1 MTTASAYS
9 LLELAQQLE
18 LELIGD
24 PATIVTGIATL
35 EKAGPGQLSFF
46 HNQLYHSQLLIT
58 HASAVILSREYVSV
72 CPTACLVAA
81 NPYLAYA
88 RASRL
93 FSTISTTLAT
103 RHPTAQI
110 DATAQV
116 ADSAILEANVV
127 IGANTVIGNGVR
139 IGANSVIGASCTVAD
154 ETQLYANVTI
164 YDSVKIGERNIIHSG
179 AVIGS
184 DGFGFAFDGSRY
196 HKIAQLGGVALGA
209 DVEVGAATSIDRGAL
224 EDTVIE
230 DGVKIDNQVQ
240 IAHNVRIGANTV
252 VCGCSAIAGSSVI
265 GKNCIIAG
273 GVGVIN
279 HVTICDGVTV
289 TAMSLVNQSITKPG
303 VYSSGTGLS
312 DSASWKKNIV
322 RFRQLDDIWKRLLR
336 LEKSK

>member
-1 MTTASAYS
+1 MTTTSAHS
-9 LLELAQQLE
+9 LLDLAQQLE

-46 HNQLYHSQLLIT
+46 HNHLYHSQLLTT
-58 HASAVILSREYVSV
+58 HASAVILGREHISA
-72 CPTACLVAA
+72 CPTACLIAA

-88 RASRL
+88 KASLL
-93 FSTISTTLAT
+93 FSTPSVPHTTSHAS
-103 RHPTAQI
+103 AQV
-110 DATAQV
+110 DATARV
-116 ADSAILEANVV
+116 DDSAILEANAVIGADTIIGKGV
-127 IGANTVIGNGVR
+127 RIGANTVIG
-139 IGANSVIGASCTVAD
+139 AYCVIAD
-154 ETQLYANVTI
+154 QTRLYPNVTV
-164 YDSVKIGERNIIHSG
+164 YDGVKIGERSIIHSG

-196 HKIAQLGGVALGA
+196 HKIAQLGSVRLGN

-279 HVTICDGVTV
+279 HVNICDGVTV

-336 LEKSK
+336 LEKSR

>member
-1 MTTASAYS
+1 MTTALTYS
-9 LLELAQQLE
+9 LLELAQLLE
-18 LELIGD
+18 LELVGN
-24 PATIVTGIATL
+24 PSTVVTGIATL
-35 EKAGPGQLSFF
+35 EKAVPGQLSFF
-46 HNQLYHSQLLIT
+46 HNPLYHSQLLAT
-58 HASAVILSREYVSV
+58 QASAVILSREYVPA
-72 CPTACLVAA
+72 CPTASLVAA

-88 RASRL
+88 KASSL
-93 FSTISTTLAT
+93 FSVTQTGLGVN
-103 RHPTAQI
+103 HPSAVV
-110 DATAQV
+110 DSTAQV
-116 ADSAILEANVV
+116 AQSAVLEANVIV
-127 IGANTVIGNGVR
+127 GKNTVIGERVR
-139 IGANSVIGASCTVAD
+139 IGANSVIGSDCYVGED
-154 ETQLYANVTI
+154 TQLYPNVTL
-164 YDSVKIGERNIIHSG
+164 YDGVKVGKRGIVHSA

-196 HKIAQLGGVALGA
+196 HKIAQLGGVVLGD
-209 DVEVGAATSIDRGAL
+209 DVEVGAGTSIDRGAL
-224 EDTVIE
+224 EDTVVE

-252 VCGCSAIAGSSVI
+252 VCGCSAIAGSSVV

-322 RFRQLDDIWKRLLR
+322 RFRQLDELWKRLLR